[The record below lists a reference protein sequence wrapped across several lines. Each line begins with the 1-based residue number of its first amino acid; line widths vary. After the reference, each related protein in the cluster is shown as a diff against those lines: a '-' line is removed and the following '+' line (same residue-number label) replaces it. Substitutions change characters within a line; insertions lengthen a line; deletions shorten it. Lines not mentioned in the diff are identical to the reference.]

1 MDFNQWVS
9 TVDNASSI
17 FMAGMAL
24 IQTIIIGAGFY
35 FGADFLKQHKEKI
48 KKEREL
54 EMIYDTMVILGETIK
69 IYANLFSI
77 TQYSENTGVLS
88 IYQAYEKSLEKNQN
102 LRLLEIKAKI
112 NLELIGDE
120 ASRKYNDRMIDFLEK
135 IEDLY
140 LELGRA
146 LSENNFLEDEKI
158 LKIYQLIP
166 KSLADDKNKLSLG
179 LINSY
184 ALTLNSLK
192 KLYQT

>member
-1 MDFNQWVS
+1 MEFNEWVA
-9 TVDNASSI
+9 TIDNATSV
-17 FMAGMAL
+17 FMAGMVL
-24 IQTIIIGAGFY
+24 IQTIFIG
-35 FGADFLKQHKEKI
+35 FGLWIGKDYLNQHKEKI

-54 EMIYDTMVILGETIK
+54 EMIYDTMVILGETMK

-77 TQYSENTGVLS
+77 SQYLENAGIKS
-88 IYQAYEKSLEKNQN
+88 IYQEYEKSLEKNQD
-102 LRLLEIKAKI
+102 LRLLEIKTKI
-112 NLELIGDE
+112 NLALIGDE

-184 ALTLNSLK
+184 ALTLNALK